1 MRKRIQTLLI
11 EERGDATYTGVIV
24 FTVIAMIT
32 IVLMLNVMSVVMM
45 KSELDG
51 AADQVARQIQLA
63 GGVDSDTEDLIEYL
77 RNGINAEN
85 IEFVIDTNFITAHGS
100 NTCIQ
105 IGTPFYLTVTADTK
119 LGGFFTFADY
129 PLTMTS
135 RAAGVSEVY
144 WK

>member
-1 MRKRIQTLLI
+1 MRKRIQTLLTD
-11 EERGDATYTGVIV
+11 ERGDATYTGVIV

-32 IVLMLNVMSVVMM
+32 VVFLLNVMSVVMM

-63 GGVDSDTEDLIEYL
+63 GGVDSDTEDLIDYL

-85 IEFVIDTNFITAHGS
+85 IEFVIDTNFITAQGS

-129 PLTMTS
+129 PLKMTS

>member
-85 IEFVIDTNFITAHGS
+85 IEFVIDTNFITAQGS
-100 NTCIQ
+100 NTRIQ

>member
-1 MRKRIQTLLI
+1 MRKRIQTLLTD
-11 EERGDATYTGVIV
+11 ERGDATYTGVIV

-32 IVLMLNVMSVVMM
+32 VVFLLNVMSVVMM
-45 KSELDG
+45 KSELDA

-63 GGVDSDTEDLIEYL
+63 GGVDSDTEDLIDYL

-85 IEFVIDTNFITAHGS
+85 IEFVIDTTFVTAQGS

>member
-85 IEFVIDTNFITAHGS
+85 IEFVIDTNFITAQGS
-100 NTCIQ
+100 NTRIQ

-129 PLTMTS
+129 PLKMTS

>member
-1 MRKRIQTLLI
+1 MKYKLKRILC
-11 EERGDATYTGVIV
+11 EERGDATYTGVII

-32 IVLMLNVMSVVMM
+32 VVFLLNVMSVVMM
-45 KSELDG
+45 KSELDA

-63 GGVDSDTEDLIEYL
+63 GGVDSDTEDLIDYL

-85 IEFVIDTNFITAHGS
+85 IEFVIDTNFITAQGS

-129 PLTMTS
+129 PLKMTS

>member
-1 MRKRIQTLLI
+1 MRKRIQILLT

-24 FTVIAMIT
+24 FTVNAIIT

-85 IEFVIDTNFITAHGS
+85 IEFVIDTNFITAQGS

>member
-1 MRKRIQTLLI
+1 
-11 EERGDATYTGVIV
+11 
-24 FTVIAMIT
+24 MIT

-85 IEFVIDTNFITAHGS
+85 IEFVIDTNFITAQGS

-129 PLTMTS
+129 SLTMTS

>member
-1 MRKRIQTLLI
+1 MRKRIQILLT

-32 IVLMLNVMSVVMM
+32 VVFLLNVMSVVMM
-45 KSELDG
+45 KSELDA

-85 IEFVIDTNFITAHGS
+85 IEFVIDTNFITAQGS

-119 LGGFFTFADY
+119 LGGFFTFANY
-129 PLTMTS
+129 PLKMTS

>member
-1 MRKRIQTLLI
+1 MRKRIQTLLTD
-11 EERGDATYTGVIV
+11 ERGDATYTGVII
-24 FTVIAMIT
+24 FTVIAMVT
-32 IVLMLNVMSVVMM
+32 VVFLLNVMSVVMM
-45 KSELDG
+45 KSELDA

-63 GGVDSDTEDLIEYL
+63 GGVDSDTEDLIDYL

-85 IEFVIDTNFITAHGS
+85 IEFVINTNFITAQGC

>member
-1 MRKRIQTLLI
+1 MKYKLKRILC
-11 EERGDATYTGVIV
+11 EERGDATYSGVIV
-24 FTVIAMIT
+24 FTIIAMIT
-32 IVLMLNVMSVVMM
+32 VIFLLNVMSVVMM
-45 KSELDG
+45 KSELDA

-85 IEFVIDTNFITAHGS
+85 IEFVIDTNFITAQGS

-129 PLTMTS
+129 PLKKTS

>member
-1 MRKRIQTLLI
+1 MMKRIQTILKD
-11 EERGDATYTGVIV
+11 EKGDATYTGVIV

-32 IVLMLNVMSVVMM
+32 VVLMLNVMSVVMV
-45 KSELDG
+45 KSELDA
-51 AADQVARQIQLA
+51 AADQVARQIQFA

-77 RNGINAEN
+77 RDGINAEN
-85 IEFVIDTNFITAHGS
+85 IEFVIDTNFITAQGS
-100 NTCIQ
+100 NMCIQ

-119 LGGFFTFADY
+119 LGGFFTFSDY

>member
-63 GGVDSDTEDLIEYL
+63 GGVDSDTEDLIDYL

-85 IEFVIDTNFITAHGS
+85 IEFVIDTNFITAQGS
-100 NTCIQ
+100 NTRIQ

>member
-1 MRKRIQTLLI
+1 MKKRIQILLT

-63 GGVDSDTEDLIEYL
+63 GGVDSDTEDLIEYF

-85 IEFVIDTNFITAHGS
+85 IEFVIDTNFITAQGS
-100 NTCIQ
+100 NTRIQ

-135 RAAGVSEVY
+135 RAAGASEVY

>member
-1 MRKRIQTLLI
+1 MRKRIQTLLTD
-11 EERGDATYTGVIV
+11 ERGDATYTGVIV

-32 IVLMLNVMSVVMM
+32 VVFLLNVMSVVMM
-45 KSELDG
+45 KSELDA

-85 IEFVIDTNFITAHGS
+85 IEFVIDTNFITVQGS

>member
-63 GGVDSDTEDLIEYL
+63 GGVDSDTEALIEYL

-85 IEFVIDTNFITAHGS
+85 IEFVIDTNFITAQGS
-100 NTCIQ
+100 NTRIQ
-105 IGTPFYLTVTADTK
+105 IGTPVYLTVTADTK

>member
-1 MRKRIQTLLI
+1 MKYKLKRILC
-11 EERGDATYTGVIV
+11 EERGDATYTGVII
-24 FTVIAMIT
+24 FTVIAMVT
-32 IVLMLNVMSVVMM
+32 VVFLLNVMSVVMM
-45 KSELDG
+45 KSELDA

-63 GGVDSDTEDLIEYL
+63 GGVDSDTEDLIDYL

-85 IEFVIDTNFITAHGS
+85 IEFVIDTNFITAQGS